1 MKIKIV
7 CFDIDNVICRTK
19 KNFYR
24 DSIPTKKNINAIN
37 EIFDK
42 GYHVKLFTSRCMG
55 RSNENQK
62 LATKKGYSLT
72 QKQWKIWGVKY
83 HELISGKPSYD
94 LFIDDK
100 SYNFNKDWSEDV
112 ISKLIK
118 NKWSLILN

>member
-1 MKIKIV
+1 MKIKIY

-24 DSIPTKKNINAIN
+24 DSIPIKKNINAIN

-42 GYHVKLFTSRCMG
+42 GYYVKLFTSRFMG

-72 QKQWKIWGVKY
+72 QKQLKIWGVKY
-83 HELISGKPSYD
+83 HELIFGKPSYD

-100 SYNFNKDWSEDV
+100 SYNFNKDWSKDV

-118 NKWSLILN
+118 NK